1 MQKLMTNLLT
11 LLQFNIFYEKDKTMS
26 KNEMIEKLQKEIY
39 WIDASIKRMERV
51 WKSGAYRINVIE
63 DICETLNNLKNT
75 KRKLTEIVNALQ
87 LENSAQDKTDNTLTK

>member
-51 WKSGAYRINVIE
+51 WKSGGYRISLLA
-63 DICETLNNLKNT
+63 DIRETLTNLKNT
-75 KRKLTEIVNALQ
+75 KNNLTQILNTLQ
-87 LENSAQDKTDNTLTK
+87 NEKFYENTLTK